1 ILCRYKNKLELFLV
15 HRTSFNILIHSYF
28 LQKDVQSK
36 YFKTKPEIKCT
47 KIPQTGHAQPSRQTL
62 QD

>member
-1 ILCRYKNKLELFLV
+1 MILV
-15 HRTSFNILIHSYF
+15 HETSFNILIHSYF

>member
-1 ILCRYKNKLELFLV
+1 MFLV
-15 HRTSFNILIHSYF
+15 HRRSFNILIHSYF

-36 YFKTKPEIKCT
+36 YFKTKQEIKST
-47 KIPQTGHAQPSRQTL
+47 KVPQTGHTQPSRQTL